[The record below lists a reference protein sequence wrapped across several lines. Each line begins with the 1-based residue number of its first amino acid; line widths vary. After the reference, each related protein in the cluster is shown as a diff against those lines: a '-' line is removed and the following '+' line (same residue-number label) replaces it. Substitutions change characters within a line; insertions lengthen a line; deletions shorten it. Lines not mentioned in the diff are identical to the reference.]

1 MGFSGH
7 AKVQKTPVLIPD
19 LKDIRQ
25 LAAGVNHVLALDGRG
40 KVFAW
45 GCGEQN
51 QLGRRVF
58 DNHPELALRPT
69 SIGALPIRG
78 AKAVRVACG
87 SYHSFAVD
95 EQGRVYAWGAN
106 NFGQLGMPDEAG
118 ESNASHLK
126 PRVVESLR
134 DYNIVSIA
142 GGEHHSLAS
151 TTDGKLLTWG
161 RIDGNQV
168 GLRAEVF
175 TPENTIFDE
184 RGNPR
189 ILKKPII
196 VPGELNFRTGA
207 LAYSIE
213 PWLRQEVRR
222 HPLQRLGRSRN
233 GSQLCPHCRWR
244 SLFVGFF

>member
-1 MGFSGH
+1 MGFSRH
-7 AKVQKTPVLIPD
+7 VEVQKTPILIQD
-19 LKDIRQ
+19 LEDIRQ
-25 LAAGVNHVLALDGRG
+25 IAAGTNHVLALDGRG

-45 GCGEQN
+45 GCGQQN

-58 DNHPELALRPT
+58 ENHPELALRPT

-95 EQGRVYAWGAN
+95 EQGRVYAWGAD
-106 NFGQLGMPDEAG
+106 NFGQLGIPGEAG
-118 ESNASHLK
+118 ESNASVLK

-134 DYNIVSIA
+134 DYKIVSIS

-175 TPENTIFDE
+175 TPENTIFDG

-189 ILKKPII
+189 VLKKPMI
-196 VPGELNFRTGA
+196 VPGELDSMTDVI
-207 LAYSIE
+207 AYSIGSS
-213 PWLRQEVRR
+213 LRLDIGR
-222 HPLQRLGRSRN
+222 HPSHHLGRNRN
-233 GSQLCPHCRWR
+233 GSQLFPLCRWR
-244 SLFVGFF
+244 SLFLGFL

>member
-1 MGFSGH
+1 MGFSRH

-25 LAAGVNHVLALDGRG
+25 LAAGVNHVLALDGKG

-51 QLGRRVF
+51 QLGRRVLA
-58 DNHPELALRPT
+58 NHPELALRST
-69 SIGALPIRG
+69 SIGALPTRG

-118 ESNASHLK
+118 ESNASNLK

-134 DYNIVSIA
+134 DHKIVSIA

-151 TTDGKLLTWG
+151 TADGRLLTWG
-161 RIDGNQV
+161 RIDGDQV
-168 GLRAEVF
+168 GMRAEAF
-175 TPENTIFDE
+175 TPDNTIFDE

-196 VPGELNFRTGA
+196 VPGELNLRTGV

-213 PWLRQEVRR
+213 
-222 HPLQRLGRSRN
+222 S
-233 GSQLCPHCRWR
+233 
-244 SLFVGFF
+244 

>member
-1 MGFSGH
+1 MGFSRH
-7 AKVQKTPVLIPD
+7 TKVQKTPVLIPD

-25 LAAGVNHVLALDGRG
+25 LAAGVNHILALDGKG

-58 DNHPELALRPT
+58 ANHPELALRPT

-78 AKAVRVACG
+78 AKAGRVACG

-126 PRVVESLR
+126 PRVVETLR

-142 GGEHHSLAS
+142 GGEHHSLAY

-189 ILKKPII
+189 ILKKPTT
-196 VPGELNFRTGA
+196 VPGELNRMTGVISYEIDSQ
-207 LAYSIE
+207 LKWE
-213 PWLRQEVRR
+213 TRR
-222 HPLQRLGRSRN
+222 HSFHQLSRGRN
-233 GSQLCPHCRWR
+233 GSQLHPH
-244 SLFVGFF
+244 

>member
-1 MGFSGH
+1 MGFSRH

-25 LAAGVNHVLALDGRG
+25 LAAGVSHVLALDGRG

-51 QLGRRVF
+51 QLGRRVV

-95 EQGRVYAWGAN
+95 GQGRVYAWGAN
-106 NFGQLGMPDEAG
+106 NFGQLGIPDEAG
-118 ESNASHLK
+118 KSNASHLK
-126 PRVVESLR
+126 PRFVESLE
-134 DYNIVSIA
+134 DYKIVSIA

-151 TTDGKLLTWG
+151 TADGKLLTWG
-161 RIDGNQV
+161 RIDGDQV
-168 GLRAEVF
+168 GLRADFF

-189 ILKKPII
+189 ILKKPMI
-196 VPGELNFRTGA
+196 VPSKLDSRTGVI
-207 LAYSIE
+207 AYST
-213 PWLRQEVRR
+213 V
-222 HPLQRLGRSRN
+222 S
-233 GSQLCPHCRWR
+233 
-244 SLFVGFF
+244 